1 MRQEAKSFPWQPGWP
16 HQPEQKITGLHM
28 NATKK
33 LAKSIFAAA
42 STYLRLRDRL
52 EHPAGKFDSAGRFYL
67 IKPCDCCSSIRY
79 PSRAYPYS
87 HMIHGRSVVHVAT
100 AAGLADYA
108 RAVRSVAGVI
118 DREGVEA
125 IPAYLVSKPFLKL
138 MDACAV
144 AGLEVEVA

>member
-1 MRQEAKSFPWQPGWP
+1 MK
-16 HQPEQKITGLHM
+16 
-28 NATKK
+28 ATK

-42 STYLRLRDRL
+42 STYIRLRDRL
-52 EHPAGKFDSAGRFYL
+52 EHPAGEFDNAGRFYL
-67 IKPCDCCSSIRY
+67 VDVCDCCSSIRS

-87 HMIHGRSVVHVAT
+87 HMVHARSVVHVAH

-118 DREGVEA
+118 DKEGIEA
-125 IPAYLVSKPFLKL
+125 ATAYLVSKPFLKL
-138 MDACAV
+138 LDACTV